1 MINFTQYHSKYYA
14 QILTLQ
20 NSANSIDR
28 LSQSIFNAQIDLNP
42 HQVEAAL
49 FAFKSPLSSGVILAD

>member
-1 MINFTQYHSKYYA
+1 MVFTQYHSKYYA
-14 QILTLQ
+14 YLLTLQ

-49 FAFKSPLSSGVILAD
+49 FAFKSPLSGGVILAKE